1 MAELQDFKCPSCGGA
16 IHFDTGVQKMKCPYC
31 DAEFD
36 IDSLKALENEPEIL
50 DEDKFAWDNTPGQ
63 EWSEEDQEQLN
74 SYVCNS
80 CGGEII
86 GDKTLGATS
95 CPYCGSPVVM
105 TKMFAGIL
113 KPDYVIPFKY
123 DKKQAE
129 DSLRKYVKSKRFVPK
144 LFRSENRI
152 KEIRGIYVPFW
163 LFDSKIDADIQY
175 NATEVTTWSDSE
187 YVYTK
192 TDHYKLYRSGDMK
205 FQHIPVDGSS
215 KMPDDLMESIEP
227 FDFSEAV
234 DFQTA
239 YLSGFFANRYDV
251 TADDSVERANTRIK
265 NGTEAEFKKTTKG
278 YDSVVTAASSMRL
291 SESTEHYALY
301 PVWILNTKWNGNDYM
316 FAMNGQTGK
325 FTGNL
330 PASVGGL
337 WGWFFIITG
346 IIGILLFLLFYFVF

>member
-1 MAELQDFKCPSCGGA
+1 
-16 IHFDTGVQKMKCPYC
+16 
-31 DAEFD
+31 
-36 IDSLKALENEPEIL
+36 
-50 DEDKFAWDNTPGQ
+50 
-63 EWSEEDQEQLN
+63 
-74 SYVCNS
+74 
-80 CGGEII
+80 
-86 GDKTLGATS
+86 
-95 CPYCGSPVVM
+95 
-105 TKMFAGIL
+105 
-113 KPDYVIPFKY
+113 
-123 DKKQAE
+123 
-129 DSLRKYVKSKRFVPK
+129 
-144 LFRSENRI
+144 
-152 KEIRGIYVPFW
+152 
-163 LFDSKIDADIQY
+163 
-175 NATEVTTWSDSE
+175 
-187 YVYTK
+187 
-192 TDHYKLYRSGDMK
+192 MK

-265 NGTEAEFKKTTKG
+265 NRTEAEFKKTTKG

>member
-1 MAELQDFKCPSCGGA
+1 
-16 IHFDTGVQKMKCPYC
+16 
-31 DAEFD
+31 
-36 IDSLKALENEPEIL
+36 
-50 DEDKFAWDNTPGQ
+50 
-63 EWSEEDQEQLN
+63 
-74 SYVCNS
+74 
-80 CGGEII
+80 
-86 GDKTLGATS
+86 
-95 CPYCGSPVVM
+95 
-105 TKMFAGIL
+105 
-113 KPDYVIPFKY
+113 
-123 DKKQAE
+123 
-129 DSLRKYVKSKRFVPK
+129 
-144 LFRSENRI
+144 
-152 KEIRGIYVPFW
+152 
-163 LFDSKIDADIQY
+163 
-175 NATEVTTWSDSE
+175 
-187 YVYTK
+187 
-192 TDHYKLYRSGDMK
+192 MK

-251 TADDSVERANTRIK
+251 TGDDSVERANTRIK
-265 NGTEAEFKKTTKG
+265 NSTEAEFKKTTKG

-337 WGWFFIITG
+337 RGWFFIITG